1 MSDGK
6 ELVWVEEEF
15 AKKYKEL
22 EKDESQREKRL
33 EAFNEYMEKISKDA
47 QDDFKANLNSLE
59 EDAAIYAGLMLKV
72 KQAFEKAAK
81 EHLGASYALWE
92 KFEAE
97 KPKVELKV
105 DILLGMLNPLQDK
118 LAKIEELFG
127 KIQTWNIDKL
137 GESLR
142 GISGLYGE
150 NKEMIKFLVS
160 NFKSKAKMG
169 KKDL

>member
-97 KPKVELKV
+97 KPKVEKKV
-105 DILLGMLNPLQDK
+105 ESLLSLLTPLENK
-118 LAKIEELFG
+118 LAKIEALFG
-127 KIQTWNIDKL
+127 KIKTWNIDKL

>member
-22 EKDESQREKRL
+22 EKDESQRDKRL
-33 EAFNEYMEKISKDA
+33 EIFNEYMEKISKEA

-59 EDAAIYAGLMLKV
+59 EDAAIYTGLMLKV
-72 KQAFEKAAK
+72 KQAFEKASK
-81 EHLGASYALWE
+81 EHLSASYALWE

-105 DILLGMLNPLQDK
+105 DILLGMLNPLQEK
-118 LAKIEELFG
+118 LEKIEELFG

-160 NFKSKAKMG
+160 NFKSKG
-169 KKDL
+169 KK